1 MHRPGT
7 PVARTRLAR
16 ATGRTRRNRRTWMT
30 GLARAVL
37 GSLVAGTAACSSI
50 IGVEESPSR
59 VDANGVEV
67 PANAALLVDGA
78 IANFECA
85 LANYITGAGL
95 VGEELEWATTSPW
108 GREYDRRSFSSTE
121 GFYATQTCDSGLG
134 IYKPLSTARW
144 QADNTLKL
152 LQGWTDEQVPAR
164 QALIAT
170 VAAYSGYA
178 HVLLGEGMCSAAF
191 DLGPEVMPPE
201 MFARAED
208 RFTTALAA
216 AQSAALPDITNLALV
231 GRSRTRLNLG
241 RKADAATDAKRVP
254 NGFVFT
260 ASYGSAPFRR
270 SNFVFRYINQDEGVV
285 VGELFRTLTVAG
297 VPETRLPIQY
307 LGRTAVDRTTPL
319 WVQTKYS
326 GLAASIP
333 IATWREASL
342 IAAEAELGQSA
353 VAAINALR
361 APSNLPL
368 FSSTDNAEILQ
379 QVLYERRV
387 ELFLEGQAL
396 GDIRRL
402 KLPLSPAAGAP
413 YPGGGTYGSE
423 TCFPLP
429 MNERLN
435 NPNIS

>member
-1 MHRPGT
+1 MHLPG
-7 PVARTRLAR
+7 VRGARSGLAL
-16 ATGRTRRNRRTWMT
+16 ATGRREHSGRAC
-30 GLARAVL
+30 LARAVL
-37 GSLVAGTAACSSI
+37 ASLIAGAAACSSI

-59 VDANGVEV
+59 VDANSVEV
-67 PANAALLVDGA
+67 PANAGLLVDGA
-78 IANFECA
+78 IANYECA
-85 LANYITGAGL
+85 LANYITGTGL
-95 VGEELEWATTSPW
+95 VGEELQWATTSPW

-170 VAAYSGYA
+170 VAAYAGYA

-191 DLGPEVMPPE
+191 DLGPEVLPPE

-231 GRSRTRLNLG
+231 GRSRTRLDLG

-254 NGFVFT
+254 NGFVYT
-260 ASYGSAPFRR
+260 ASYGTAPYRR
-270 SNFVFRYINQDEGVV
+270 TNFVYRYINQDEGVV
-285 VGELFRTLTVAG
+285 VGEPFRALTVGG
-297 VPETRLPIQY
+297 VPDTRLPIQY
-307 LGRTAVDRTTPL
+307 LGRTAEDRVTPL

-326 GLAASIP
+326 GLAAPIP
-333 IATWREASL
+333 IATWREALL
-342 IAAEAELGQSA
+342 IAAEAELGQTA
-353 VAAINALR
+353 IAAINVLHAR
-361 APSNLPL
+361 SNLPL
-368 FSSTDNAEILQ
+368 FSSTDNAEILR

-396 GDIRRL
+396 GDVRRL
-402 KLPLSPAAGAP
+402 KLALTPAAGTP

-435 NPNIS
+435 NPNAK